1 MENTYPRNDQSGN
14 LQPHSPVSFSPES
27 FTPAHFTLHQQSYAY
42 VDLPRVCGERLQQLP
57 IVLRLLLENA
67 IRHMHGAEREH
78 AVQAIFDWL
87 PTGTSE
93 AEIAFQ
99 PGRVLMHDTTSTPAL
114 VDIAAMR
121 NALHEA
127 GVDPAVLNPGL
138 PVDVSI
144 DHSLAVEVF
153 AVRDAVT
160 VNLQHEIRRNAERY
174 RFLRWAAS
182 VLQGVRIHP
191 PGTGI
196 MHTINLEQL
205 ATVVTTQD
213 KQGVHWAVPDMMI
226 GTDSH
231 TPMVNGIGVLG
242 WGVGGLEAQTVMFGM
257 PTMLRI
263 PDVVGVKLVGQL
275 PPAVLATDL
284 ALTVTQR
291 LRHLGVTG
299 EFVEFYGP
307 GVSTLSA
314 GDRAV
319 VANMAPEYGATTGF
333 FGIDANTLAYLK
345 TTGRTDAAIG
355 LVETYAQHAGLWFNP
370 QAEPRYTQT
379 LTIDLSTIG
388 LHVAGPRRPQDLW
401 LYSQTPEALA
411 EVGFTP
417 SVGAGHSDSSVQA
430 VQAIQAGHSLNAVS
444 ASSAAIHGRADT
456 LPRHPVAIAAISSC
470 TNTTDPALL
479 VAAGLLA
486 RKARA
491 LGLRVPAWVKTSL
504 APGSPAAATYL
515 ARAGLLDD
523 LDALGFGI
531 VGYGCTSCIG
541 NTGPLTAA
549 VRDAQRAGQSQ
560 GVAILSGNRNFPGR
574 VHPDIELS
582 FIMSPPLVIAF
593 ALSGDAQKNLATE
606 PLHTAPNGQAV
617 YLQDIWPTH
626 QEIAAHVALGAN
638 PDDYQRDFVQAS
650 ANPMWHALQ
659 APHSPLFPWDERSTI
674 LRRPPFAAVTEGSQL
689 GHYSAYPLLVVG
701 DDVTT
706 DHISPA
712 SAIPPDSLVAD
723 FLVARGDDRRDLN
736 VFASR
741 RGNWEVMLRA
751 AFHSKT
757 LVNLLQP
764 GLPVAHTLHVPS
776 GEVMPIWDV
785 AQRYRDAGDS
795 VVLVAGERYG
805 MGSSRDWA
813 AKGQRLLGIRAV
825 LAVSFERIHRSNL
838 IGMGILPLRMPAG
851 ISPHTLQ
858 LQAGDRLEVD
868 ATPEGLQPRG
878 AIRVCV
884 HRVDGRQDNF
894 EATAAV
900 ETQLEMA
907 LLRAGGVIPSI
918 LHSTIQAHAAKNAED
933 IAEQIAH
940 QTAHQ
945 TAQQIAA
952 SKLA

>member
-1 MENTYPRNDQSGN
+1 MQDMENTYP
-14 LQPHSPVSFSPES
+14 FA
-27 FTPAHFTLHQQSYAY
+27 PAHFSVNQQTYAY
-42 VDLPRVCGERLQQLP
+42 VDLPTLCGERLQQLP

-67 IRHMHGAEREH
+67 IRNMQGAERDQ

-87 PTGTSE
+87 RTGTSE

-121 NALHEA
+121 NALDEA

-160 VNLQHEIRRNAERY
+160 VNLQHEIRRNGERY

-213 KQGVHWAVPDMMI
+213 KQGVTWAVPDMMI

-275 PPAVLATDL
+275 PPAALATDL

-355 LVETYAQHAGLWFNP
+355 LVEAYAQQAGLWFNP

-379 LTIDLSTIG
+379 LTIDLSAIG

-411 EVGFTP
+411 DVAFTP
-417 SVGAGHSDSSVQA
+417 SDHSDHTGQSVQA
-430 VQAIQAGHSLNAVS
+430 AS
-444 ASSAAIHGRADT
+444 ADSADIPDPANK

-470 TNTTDPALL
+470 TNTTAPALL

-486 RKARA
+486 RNARA

-504 APGSPAAATYL
+504 APGSPAAASYL
-515 ARAGLLDD
+515 ERAGLLDD

-541 NTGPLTAA
+541 NTGPLTQP
-549 VRDAQRAGQSQ
+549 VRDAQRAGHSK

-574 VHPDIELS
+574 VHPDLELS

-593 ALSGDAQKNLATE
+593 GLCGDAQKNLATE
-606 PLHTAPNGQAV
+606 PLQTAPNGQAV
-617 YLQDIWPTH
+617 YLKDIWPTH
-626 QEIAAHVALGAN
+626 EDITAHVALGAN
-638 PDDYQRDFVQAS
+638 PDDYARDFARAT
-650 ANPMWHALQ
+650 ANPLWHALQ

-723 FLVARGDDRRDLN
+723 FLVARGDDRHDLN

-776 GEVMPIWDV
+776 GEVMPIWDA
-785 AQRYRDAGDS
+785 AQRYRDAGDA

-851 ISPHTLQ
+851 MSPHTLQ
-858 LQAGDRLEVD
+858 LQPGDQLQVH
-868 ATPEGLQPRG
+868 AAPELLQPRG
-878 AIRVCV
+878 AIAVCV
-884 HRVDGRQDNF
+884 RRADGREENF
-894 EATAAV
+894 QATAAV
-900 ETQLEMA
+900 ETQLEIS

-918 LHSTIQAHAAKNAED
+918 LHSTIQAHAAHKAC
-933 IAEQIAH
+933 
-940 QTAHQ
+940 
-945 TAQQIAA
+945 
-952 SKLA
+952 

>member
-1 MENTYPRNDQSGN
+1 MENTYATPAETPTTPR
-14 LQPHSPVSFSPES
+14 FA
-27 FTPAHFTLHQQSYAY
+27 PAHFSVNQQTYAY
-42 VDLPRVCGERLQQLP
+42 VDLPTVCGERLQQLP

-67 IRHMHGAEREH
+67 IRHMQGSEREQ
-78 AVQAIFDWL
+78 AVQSIFDWL
-87 PTGTSE
+87 HTGTSE

-160 VNLQHEIRRNAERY
+160 VNLQHEIRRNGERY

-213 KQGVHWAVPDMMI
+213 KQGVTWAVPDMMI

-275 PPAVLATDL
+275 PPATLATDL

-291 LRHLGVTG
+291 LRQLGVTG

-333 FGIDANTLAYLK
+333 FGIDAHTLAYLK
-345 TTGRTDAAIG
+345 TTGRTDVAIG
-355 LVETYAQHAGLWFNP
+355 LVEAYAQHAGLWFDP

-379 LTIDLSTIG
+379 LTIDLRTIG

-411 EVGFTP
+411 DAAFTP
-417 SVGAGHSDSSVQA
+417 VGHAGHADRAAAEGGAGQ
-430 VQAIQAGHSLNAVS
+430 
-444 ASSAAIHGRADT
+444 

-479 VAAGLLA
+479 VAAGLVA
-486 RKARA
+486 RKALA

-515 ARAGLLDD
+515 ARAGLLED

-541 NTGPLTAA
+541 NTGPLTAP
-549 VRDAQRAGQSQ
+549 VRDAQLAGQCK

-574 VHPDIELS
+574 VHPDLELS

-593 ALSGDAQKNLATE
+593 GLCGDAQKNLATE
-606 PLHTAPNGQAV
+606 PLQTSPNGQAV

-626 QEIAAHVALGAN
+626 QEISAHVALGAN
-638 PDDYQRDFVQAS
+638 PGDYAHDFERAT
-650 ANPMWHALQ
+650 ANPLWHALQ

-689 GHYSAYPLLVVG
+689 GHYRAFPLLVVG

-712 SAIPPDSLVAD
+712 SAIPPNSLVAD

-838 IGMGILPLRMPAG
+838 IGMGILPLRMPVG
-851 ISPHTLQ
+851 MSPHTLQ

-868 ATPEGLQPRG
+868 ATPDGLQPRG

-900 ETQLEMA
+900 ETQLEIS
-907 LLRAGGVIPSI
+907 LLLEGGVIPSI
-918 LHSTIQAHAAKNAED
+918 LHSTLQAHAAKNTEE
-933 IAEQIAH
+933 IAGEIA
-940 QTAHQ
+940 QQ
-945 TAQQIAA
+945 TAQQTAHLTAA